1 MSHPG
6 VRLNN
11 AALEAKYRMALS
23 RLTLAAQELEQLD
36 VGGYGPTLHF
46 ALAHLAEAIGSVQ
59 RNQQEVAEQFG
70 FTPTEGIGPGDW
82 RTK

>member
-6 VRLNN
+6 LRLNN

-23 RLTLAAQELEQLD
+23 RLELAAREIEQLEA
-36 VGGYGPTLHF
+36 GQYGETLHF
-46 ALAHLAEAIGSVQ
+46 TLAHLAEAIGSLTD
-59 RNQQEVAEQFG
+59 NQKQDAAKYD
-70 FTPTEGIGPGDW
+70 FTPTGGIGPGDW